1 MKEFIEKYKIIVFLV
16 AMIIVLAFVKNYF
29 GKKINDSNNSAITP
43 TPTIMENSD
52 GSTTVKSSDSNLVDT
67 KNLNEKESI
76 SEKNNKE
83 TMLSDGSIVHNSE
96 TDKRYNQL
104 VEKGRT
110 YENERDYQ
118 NWFDTLSFAD
128 QELLSGNQPIQ
139 ISQLSDELPYE
150 GKTFIVKSIISNSV
164 IQVKSKIDDL
174 EKAEIDV
181 RDWLS
186 SKSMDFDNLVISWE

>member
-1 MKEFIEKYKIIVFLV
+1 
-16 AMIIVLAFVKNYF
+16 
-29 GKKINDSNNSAITP
+29 
-43 TPTIMENSD
+43 MENSD